1 MQKSNIKKILSLKK
15 IQTICQYTIKLNVK
29 KIQQPSNQ
37 KVSKRHEERP
47 IAKDVQMETSE

>member
-1 MQKSNIKKILSLKK
+1 MPIYNKIKCK
-15 IQTICQYTIKLNVK
+15 K